1 MSESNNKLQQK
12 KSIHIDADLLGKI
25 FFFLGLSLELFY
37 ELWDKSNW
45 QIGNDGLLFRIS
57 FFFFFA
63 KVLFTKY
70 TKREK
75 ISVIVFAV
83 IGFGAYKCS
92 SRNDVLRVIILIAA
106 CKGIELKKML
116 KYVFGVTLA
125 GCLAIVM
132 MSILGIAGT
141 ISRTA
146 EYRAGIIEKRFVFGM
161 GHPNALHC
169 MFWALVTL
177 WIYIY
182 WEKLRWYHYLILA
195 AANYGL
201 FMLTDSR
208 TGFLMTT
215 LALVIAFFVNPGF
228 GRKAENEAK
237 VSEISEGSYISR
249 GSRLRDINGHIVGW
263 AGIIGILAA
272 TGISLAAA
280 YYGLIYHNNGLW
292 RESHYGFVYGIDS
305 RLFNG
310 RLWNAYGYSNSNI
323 GMFSLFSSSN
333 CTRYMDLGYYKL
345 FYMYG
350 YIPAILYIVAIIA
363 LLWYGMKKKRY
374 DIVMFVT
381 SWAAY
386 NFLEAHEISEYI
398 GRNYLYL
405 LMGTYWMEIMH
416 ADTGQETFLLSRRK
430 KKYLDKTV
438 EKGKA

>member
-75 ISVIVFAV
+75 ITVIAFVV
-83 IGFGAYKCS
+83 IGFIAYKCS

-125 GCLAIVM
+125 GCLAIVV

-146 EYRAGIIEKRFVFGM
+146 VYRTVIEKRYVFGM

-182 WEKLRWYHYLILA
+182 WEKFRWYHYLILA
-195 AANYGL
+195 TANYGL
-201 FMLTDSR
+201 FLLTDSR
-208 TGFLMTT
+208 TGFLMTM

-228 GRKAENEAK
+228 GRKAENDVK
-237 VSEISEGSYISR
+237 VSKISEGSCKSR
-249 GSRLRDINGHIVGW
+249 GNRLRDINGHIAGW
-263 AGIIGILAA
+263 AGIAGTLAA
-272 TGISLAAA
+272 VMISLTTA
-280 YYGLIYHNNGLW
+280 YYGLIYNNNGFW
-292 RESHYGFVYGIDS
+292 NESHFGRVQEIDN
-305 RLFNG
+305 RFFNG
-310 RLWNAYGYSNSNI
+310 RLWNAYGYPDSHI
-323 GMFSLFSSSN
+323 GVFRLFSSPE

-350 YIPAILYIVAIIA
+350 YIPAILYIAAIIS

-374 DIVMFVT
+374 DIVIFVT

-405 LMGTYWMEIMH
+405 IMGTYWMEIMH
-416 ADTGQETFLLSRRK
+416 ADTGQETFWLSRRK
-430 KKYLDKTV
+430 RKYLDKTA